1 MFVCGQYQADK
12 RPLKKFYFKDA
23 PLFLIDAIQR
33 LVQDKICAVR
43 GGVAYVIIC
52 NDNTY
57 MLKDIDLLAYSS
69 NVEKIKLALSSADE
83 VYLNKNTFGNPVLT
97 AFWKVEAEY
106 YKIDVLLV
114 SNLPKLQI
122 RLFRG
127 CCFKV
132 VCASYL
138 WANRISKI
146 TEKKKRNHSDEK
158 TINHYKV
165 AKNLSIHLLKEG
177 SVVKKYLMEVKQKR
191 MYIESVLEPLLDKE
205 ELVYFLK
212 LIDSVMELYK

>member
-23 PLFLIDAIQR
+23 PLFLINTIQR
-33 LVQDKICAVR
+33 LMQNRICVVR

-57 MLKDIDLLAYSS
+57 MLKDVDLLAYSS
-69 NVEKIKLALSSADE
+69 NVEKIKSALSSADE

-106 YKIDVLLV
+106 YKIDILLV

-127 CCFKV
+127 CYFKV

-146 TEKKKRNHSDEK
+146 AEKKKRNHTDEK
-158 TINHYKV
+158 TINHYMV

-177 SVVKKYLMEVKQKR
+177 LVVKKYLIEVKRKR
-191 MYIESVLEPLLDKE
+191 KYVKSVLESLIDKK
-205 ELVYFLK
+205 ELMNFLK
-212 LIDSVMELYK
+212 LIDSVMEL

>member
-23 PLFLIDAIQR
+23 PLFLIDVIQR

-69 NVEKIKLALSSADE
+69 DVEKIKSALSSADE
-83 VYLNKNTFGNPVLT
+83 VYLNKNTFGTPVLT
-97 AFWKVEAEY
+97 AFWKDEAEY

-122 RLFRG
+122 CYFRD

-146 TEKKKRNHSDEK
+146 AEKKKRNHTAEK
-158 TINHYKV
+158 TINHYMV

-177 SVVKKYLMEVKQKR
+177 FVVKKYLIEVEQKR
-191 MYIESVLEPLLDKE
+191 KYIEPVLESLVDKE
-205 ELVYFLK
+205 ELMNFLK
-212 LIDSVMELYK
+212 LIDSVMEFLK